1 LTCNGILAYSLT
13 MDAEF
18 TALAEKIEQMVKMCD
33 KLREN
38 NLALRQQIAN
48 IRSENDQLS
57 HKVTV
62 AIDKLEHLVNQN

>member
-1 LTCNGILAYSLT
+1 

-18 TALAEKIEQMVKMCD
+18 TALTEKIELLVDTCS

-48 IRSENDQLS
+48 MRSENDHLNR
-57 HKVTV
+57 KVTM
-62 AIDKLEHLVNQN
+62 AITKHEELVDKSSTSEL

>member
-1 LTCNGILAYSLT
+1 

-18 TALAEKIEQMVKMCD
+18 TALAEKIEQLVKMCD

-62 AIDKLEHLVNQN
+62 AIEKLEQLVNQN